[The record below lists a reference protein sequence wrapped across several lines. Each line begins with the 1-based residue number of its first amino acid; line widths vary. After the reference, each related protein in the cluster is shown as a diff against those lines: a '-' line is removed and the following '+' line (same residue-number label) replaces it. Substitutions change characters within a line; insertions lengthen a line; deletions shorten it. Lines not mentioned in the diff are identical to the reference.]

1 MNLKE
6 YYKQKLLEQ
15 ILPEKMT
22 KPANGF
28 SNHYTVGRTRIP
40 AKTTEANTTVSKPV
54 KLVK

>member
-6 YYKQKLLEQ
+6 HFKNRILEQ
-15 ILPEKMT
+15 ILPERIT

-40 AKTTEANTTVSKPV
+40 AKTSEVNATVSKPV
-54 KLVK
+54 KMVK